1 MTLDELIRSWF
12 VQNKAIAGKMATYA
26 GSPAVFL
33 QTAPP
38 DKQPGWGHESQYPRI
53 VNTIELRADNERK
66 SQGLLRVDLY
76 CDLAKDSPEDIE
88 PLIRSAMKDIVMQP
102 DDSSPYCFAWARTDG
117 FELESNNSD
126 KRTDKRIA
134 GYEVVFDI
142 IEYPEQ
148 YATYPDPCETMNLG
162 LKEAFPDLF
171 VIGVDQIDRFRVATE
186 DEPILYIRTDSIS
199 NDHVSMALT
208 WVNCTLA
215 IHVIAPTA
223 SSRNKWVRC
232 ITNALMMCGEAA
244 MPDESPLRF
253 TDISATNR
261 SDYLLT
267 GQITLKGQYTLPRIV
282 TEGGTLRNIPQ
293 IRRSLNNGN

>member
-126 KRTDKRIA
+126 KRIA

-142 IEYPEQ
+142 TDDLLKFYRPALRDGIFDMNRMEHVLEPGDFEIMIG
-148 YATYPDPCETMNLG
+148 PDSRQVKK
-162 LKEAFPDLF
+162 LKMK
-171 VIGVDQIDRFRVATE
+171 
-186 DEPILYIRTDSIS
+186 Y
-199 NDHVSMALT
+199 
-208 WVNCTLA
+208 
-215 IHVIAPTA
+215 
-223 SSRNKWVRC
+223 
-232 ITNALMMCGEAA
+232 
-244 MPDESPLRF
+244 
-253 TDISATNR
+253 
-261 SDYLLT
+261 
-267 GQITLKGQYTLPRIV
+267 
-282 TEGGTLRNIPQ
+282 
-293 IRRSLNNGN
+293 

>member
-117 FELESNNSD
+117 FELESN
-126 KRTDKRIA
+126 KADKRIA

-162 LKEAFPDLF
+162 LKEAFPDMF
-171 VIGVDQIDRFRVATE
+171 VIGVDQIDKFRVATE

-199 NDHVSMALT
+199 NDHESMALS

-223 SSRNKWVRC
+223 ASRNKWVRC
-232 ITNALMMCGEAA
+232 ITNALMMCGEAV

-267 GQITLKGQYTLPRIV
+267 GQITLKGQYTLPRV
-282 TEGGTLRNIPQ
+282 VSEGSVLRSIPQ
-293 IRRSLNNGN
+293 IRRSLNNGS